1 MEVLKI
7 EDLKPHPRNNEFFD
21 DMTGEKW
28 DEFLESVKSRGVI
41 EPIVITPDKVIVSG
55 HQRIRAC
62 KELGIEEA
70 ICNVRI
76 YNNEDEILQD
86 LLETN
91 IRQRGDVGGSAKK
104 VGKRIKELERL
115 YGVRSGS
122 SNVSGSIV
130 GEKNSFTQEDLAQK
144 LGMDVRT
151 LQNYKLLAD
160 MIPELDN
167 LVDTGIVTKTTA
179 LAIMKELSEE
189 EQLELIDSLDTTKKI
204 TGRQIQDYISKN
216 KELEEQKEKNDSII
230 SALNNQVDEL
240 DNQVSSLT
248 RELEERPTVQ
258 VKVIPKD
265 YNDLKMKAE
274 NADKY
279 RRQSEAYKQ
288 DYHNEQLKS
297 ADNMK
302 KVLELQSEIQELKKK
317 MDDIQF
323 GDIGGKSADR
333 ALPASVYFCAG
344 VMNFIRDYGGYVWIT
359 DYIDD
364 LPERER
370 NNYIKAI
377 EQIYAWAQIMLN
389 NINEKE
395 KENNGLPEQL

>member
-1 MEVLKI
+1 
-7 EDLKPHPRNNEFFD
+7 
-21 DMTGEKW
+21 MTGEKW

-122 SNVSGSIV
+122 SNVSGFIV

-216 KELEEQKEKNDSII
+216 KELEEQKEKNNSII

-248 RELEERPTVQ
+248 RELEERP
-258 VKVIPKD
+258 I
-265 YNDLKMKAE
+265 
-274 NADKY
+274 
-279 RRQSEAYKQ
+279 
-288 DYHNEQLKS
+288 
-297 ADNMK
+297 
-302 KVLELQSEIQELKKK
+302 
-317 MDDIQF
+317 
-323 GDIGGKSADR
+323 
-333 ALPASVYFCAG
+333 
-344 VMNFIRDYGGYVWIT
+344 
-359 DYIDD
+359 
-364 LPERER
+364 
-370 NNYIKAI
+370 
-377 EQIYAWAQIMLN
+377 
-389 NINEKE
+389 
-395 KENNGLPEQL
+395 